1 MLFSETGNLGRKEA
15 LLTVNGLLVL
25 DREYCRYEPA
35 TKLLS
40 PSAEMCIRCSE
51 RMDD

>member
-1 MLFSETGNLGRKEA
+1 MLVLETGNLGRKEA
-15 LLTVNGLLVL
+15 PLPLNDWIVL

-40 PSAEMCIRCSE
+40 TSAEMCFHCSE
-51 RMDD
+51 GMDD